1 MVRNFRDRTVGST
14 GGFRVEKCRSMAPS
28 ADAEDTGRKHLM
40 SLTGAEVLVE
50 GLIAAGVRHLFS
62 LSGNQILSV
71 YDATIGRDIELIHTR
86 HEAAAVHM
94 ADGWGRLT
102 EEPGVA
108 LLTAGPGHCN
118 GLTALYVALMAE
130 SPLLMLSGH
139 CPEAQI
145 GMGAFQEIDQAAAA
159 RPVSKASWRVERSD
173 DLESDLYRALEM
185 AVSGR
190 PGPVHL
196 SLPSDVLEASAGR
209 SRNAPLKGA
218 DDAVTGDLEGV
229 LALLSRADRPLILAG
244 PAMGRG
250 QRWLAVEA
258 LAEATGIP
266 ALPMESP
273 RGVNDPALRRAAAC
287 LASADVLLLLGK
299 RLDFSLRFGQRP
311 FFSEQRRF
319 IQIDADQSELRDHD
333 GVTLRHCADP
343 WEATRRLAEI
353 ARARSWNSGSWR
365 SDVDSLRV
373 TAPAEWDGLLRP
385 AASPVHPL
393 GVCEA
398 VQPFLDDGAI
408 FVSDGGEFGQ
418 WAQAGLAAEIRLING
433 PSGAIGSALPMGL
446 AAKLAFPDRTV
457 FVFLGD
463 GTFGYHAM
471 ELDTA
476 LRYGL
481 PVVAIVGNDER
492 WNAEH
497 VLQVETYGS
506 DRTIGCDLLGT
517 RYDRVAEALGGY
529 GAFVDRA
536 EDLPAALHDAVA
548 SGLPACVN
556 VVIEPAAAPAF
567 R

>member
-1 MVRNFRDRTVGST
+1 
-14 GGFRVEKCRSMAPS
+14 
-28 ADAEDTGRKHLM
+28 M

-145 GMGAFQEIDQAAAA
+145 GRGAFQEIDQAAAA
-159 RPVSKASWRVERSD
+159 LPVSKASWRVEGSD
-173 DLESDLYRALEM
+173 DLESDLYRALEI

-196 SLPSDVLEASAGR
+196 SLPSDVLEASSGR
-209 SRNAPLKGA
+209 SRNAPSKGA
-218 DDAVTGDLEGV
+218 DDAVNGDLKGV
-229 LALLSRADRPLILAG
+229 LALLSRAKRPLILAG

-250 QRWLAVEA
+250 RRWEAVEA
-258 LAEATGIP
+258 LAAATGIP

-273 RGVNDPALRRAAAC
+273 RGVNDPALRRAVTC
-287 LASADVLLLLGK
+287 LACADVVLLLGK
-299 RLDFSLRFGQRP
+299 KLDFSLRFGQRP
-311 FFSEQRRF
+311 FFSDQRRF
-319 IQIDADQSELRDHD
+319 VQIDADQSELRD
-333 GVTLRHCADP
+333 GAALRLCADP
-343 WEATRRLAEI
+343 WEATGRLADM
-353 ARARSWNSGSWR
+353 ARARSWNSGTWR
-365 SDVDSLRV
+365 SDVERLRV
-373 TAPAEWDGLLRP
+373 AAPAEWDGLLRP
-385 AASPVHPL
+385 AASPAHPL

-408 FVSDGGEFGQ
+408 LVSDGGEFGQ

-481 PVVAIVGNDER
+481 PVVAIVGNDAR

-497 VLQVETYGS
+497 VLQVETYGT
-506 DRTIGCDLLGT
+506 DRTIGCDLLET

-536 EDLPAALHDAVA
+536 EDLPDALNEAVA

-556 VVIEPAAAPAF
+556 VAIEPVAAPVF

>member
-1 MVRNFRDRTVGST
+1 M
-14 GGFRVEKCRSMAPS
+14 SM
-28 ADAEDTGRKHLM
+28 
-40 SLTGAEVLVE
+40 TGAEVLVD
-50 GLIAAGVRHLFS
+50 GLIGAGVKHLFS

-145 GMGAFQEIDQAAAA
+145 GSGAFQEVDQAAAA
-159 RPVSKASWRVERSD
+159 RPVAKASWRVERSD
-173 DLESDLYRALEM
+173 DLEADLTRALEL

-196 SLPSDVLEASAGR
+196 SLPTDILEAPARPPQSAP
-209 SRNAPLKGA
+209 SKGA
-218 DDAVTGDLEGV
+218 AEAADENLDGV
-229 LALLSRADRPLILAG
+229 LALLNSARQPLILAG

-250 QRWLAVEA
+250 RRWSAVEA
-258 LAEATGIP
+258 LAAATGIP

-273 RGVNDPALRRAAAC
+273 RGVNDPALRRAATC
-287 LASADVLLLLGK
+287 LANADVVLLLGK
-299 RLDFSLRFGQRP
+299 KLDFSLRFGRP
-311 FFSEQRRF
+311 PSFSEQSRF
-319 IQIDADQSELRDHD
+319 IQIDADQSELREHA
-333 GVTLRHCADP
+333 GVALRLCADP
-343 WEATRRLAEI
+343 WAAARRLADM
-353 ARARSWNSGSWR
+353 ARTRSWNSGAWR
-365 SDVDSLRV
+365 SDVESLRV
-373 TAPAEWDGLLRP
+373 DTPADWDGLLRP

-393 GVCEA
+393 GVCDA

-446 AAKLAFPDRTV
+446 AARLAYPDRVV
-457 FVFLGD
+457 FVLLGD

-481 PVVAIVGNDER
+481 PVVAIVGNDAR

-497 VLQVETYGS
+497 QLQVTTYGP
-506 DRTIGCDLLGT
+506 DRTVGCDLLET
-517 RYDRVAEALGGY
+517 RYDRVTEALGGY
-529 GAFVDRA
+529 GAIVDRA
-536 EDLPAALHDAVA
+536 EDLPAALNEAVA

-556 VVIEPAAAPAF
+556 VAIEPAAAPLF

>member
-1 MVRNFRDRTVGST
+1 
-14 GGFRVEKCRSMAPS
+14 
-28 ADAEDTGRKHLM
+28 M
-40 SLTGAEVLVE
+40 SHTGAEVLVE
-50 GLIAAGVRHLFS
+50 GLISAGVKHLFS

-71 YDATIGRDIELIHTR
+71 YDAAIGREIELIHTR

-139 CPEAQI
+139 CPEKQI
-145 GMGAFQEIDQAAAA
+145 GRGAFQEIDQAAAA
-159 RPVSKASWRVERSD
+159 RPVAKASWRVERSENLEG
-173 DLESDLYRALEM
+173 DLSRALEL

-190 PGPVHL
+190 PGPVHM
-196 SLPSDVLEASAGR
+196 SLPSDVLEASAR
-209 SRNAPLKGA
+209 QVP
-218 DDAVTGDLEGV
+218 VTGSRRAALAEDGDLDAV
-229 LALLSRADRPLILAG
+229 LALLNEADRPLILAG

-250 QRWLAVEA
+250 QRWAAVEA
-258 LAEATGIP
+258 LAAETGIP

-273 RGVNDPALRRAAAC
+273 RGVNDPALRRAVTC
-287 LASADVLLLLGK
+287 LAGADVVLLLGK
-299 RLDFSLRFGQRP
+299 KLDFSLRFGQPP
-311 FFSEQRRF
+311 FFSEARRF
-319 IQIDADQSELRDHD
+319 IQIDADRNELRD
-333 GVTLRHCADP
+333 GAALRLRADP
-343 WEATRRLAEI
+343 WEATRRLAGMAPE
-353 ARARSWNSGSWR
+353 RSWNSGSWR

-373 TAPAEWDGLLRP
+373 ATPADWDGLLRP
-385 AASPVHPL
+385 AASPTHPL
-393 GVCEA
+393 GVCDA

-433 PSGAIGSALPMGL
+433 PSGSIGSALPMGL
-446 AAKLAFPDRTV
+446 AAKLAYPDRAV
-457 FVFLGD
+457 FVLLGD

-481 PVVAIVGNDER
+481 PVVVIVGNDAR

-497 VLQVETYGS
+497 VLQVETYGP
-506 DRTIGCDLLGT
+506 DRTIGCDLLDT

-529 GAFVDRA
+529 GACVNRA
-536 EDLPAALHDAVA
+536 GDLPVALNDAVA

-556 VVIEPAAAPAF
+556 VAIEPAAAPVF
-567 R
+567 RGKK

>member
-1 MVRNFRDRTVGST
+1 M
-14 GGFRVEKCRSMAPS
+14 SM
-28 ADAEDTGRKHLM
+28 
-40 SLTGAEVLVE
+40 TGAEVLVD
-50 GLIAAGVRHLFS
+50 GLMSAGVKHLFS
-62 LSGNQILSV
+62 LSGNQILPV
-71 YDATIGRDIELIHTR
+71 YDATIGRDIGLIHTR

-118 GLTALYVALMAE
+118 GLGALYVALMAE

-145 GMGAFQEIDQAAAA
+145 GKGAFQEVDQVAAA
-159 RPVSKASWRVERSD
+159 RPVAKASRRVEKCEE
-173 DLESDLYRALEM
+173 LEDELSSALET

-196 SLPSDVLEASAGR
+196 SLPSDVLEASAR
-209 SRNAPLKGA
+209 PSHVTHSKRA
-218 DDAVTGDLEGV
+218 DDQADADLDAV
-229 LALLSRADRPLILAG
+229 LALLSEAERPLILAG
-244 PAMGRG
+244 PAMGRAV
-250 QRWLAVEA
+250 RWRSVEK
-258 LAEATGIP
+258 LVEATGIP

-273 RGVNDPALRRAAAC
+273 RGVNDPALRRAVTC
-287 LASADVLLLLGK
+287 LASADVVLLLGK
-299 RLDFSLRFGQRP
+299 KLDFSLRFGQPP
-311 FFSEQRRF
+311 FFSAQRRF
-319 IQIDADQSELRDHD
+319 IQIDAEPGELRA
-333 GVTLRHCADP
+333 GACVALRLLADP
-343 WEATRRLAEI
+343 SEATRRLADK
-353 ARARSWNSGSWR
+353 ALARSWNYGTWR
-365 SDVDSLRV
+365 SEVESLRGA
-373 TAPAEWDGLLRP
+373 TPSDWGGLLREN
-385 AASPVHPL
+385 AGPVHPL

-398 VQPFLDDGAI
+398 VQPFLDAGGI

-418 WAQAGLAAEIRLING
+418 WAQAGLTAEIRLING

-446 AAKLAFPDRTV
+446 AAKLAHPDRAV
-457 FVFLGD
+457 FVLLGD

-481 PVVAIVGNDER
+481 PVVAIVGNDAR

-497 VLQVETYGS
+497 QLQIETYGP
-506 DRTIGCDLLGT
+506 DRTVGCDLLET
-517 RYDRVAEALGGY
+517 RYDAVAEALGGY

-536 EDLPAALHDAVA
+536 EDLPAALNDAVA

-556 VVIEPAAAPAF
+556 VAIEPAAAPMF

>member
-1 MVRNFRDRTVGST
+1 M
-14 GGFRVEKCRSMAPS
+14 SM
-28 ADAEDTGRKHLM
+28 
-40 SLTGAEVLVE
+40 TGAEVLVD
-50 GLIAAGVRHLFS
+50 GLMSAGVKHLFS
-62 LSGNQILSV
+62 LSGNQILPV
-71 YDATIGRDIELIHTR
+71 YDATIGREIELIHTR

-118 GLTALYVALMAE
+118 GLGALYVALMAE

-145 GMGAFQEIDQAAAA
+145 GKGAFQEVDQVAAA
-159 RPVSKASWRVERSD
+159 RPVAKASRRVAKCE
-173 DLESDLYRALEM
+173 DLEADLSSALEM

-196 SLPSDVLEASAGR
+196 SLPADVLEASAR
-209 SRNAPLKGA
+209 PSHLTHSKRA
-218 DDAVTGDLEGV
+218 DDLMDADLDAV
-229 LALLSRADRPLILAG
+229 LALLSEAEWPLILAG
-244 PAMGRG
+244 PAMGRSG
-250 QRWLAVEA
+250 RWLAVER
-258 LAEATGIP
+258 LGEATGIP

-273 RGVNDPALRRAAAC
+273 RGVNDPALRRAVTC
-287 LASADVLLLLGK
+287 LASADVVLLLGK
-299 RLDFSLRFGQRP
+299 KLDFSLRFGQPP

-319 IQIDADQSELRDHD
+319 IQIDAEHGELRADAC
-333 GVTLRHCADP
+333 VALRLLADP
-343 WEATRRLAEI
+343 SEATRLLADM
-353 ARARSWNSGSWR
+353 APARSWNYGTWR
-365 SDVDSLRV
+365 LEVEGLRGATPSD
-373 TAPAEWDGLLRP
+373 WDGLLRG
-385 AASPVHPL
+385 AAGPVHPL

-398 VQPFLDDGAI
+398 VQPFLDAGGI

-418 WAQAGLAAEIRLING
+418 WAQAGLTAETRLING

-446 AAKLAFPDRTV
+446 AAKLAHPDRTV
-457 FVFLGD
+457 FVLLGD

-481 PVVAIVGNDER
+481 PVVAIVGNDAR

-497 VLQVETYGS
+497 QLQVTTYGP
-506 DRTIGCDLLGT
+506 DRTVGCDLLET
-517 RYDRVAEALGGY
+517 RYDLVAEALGGY

-536 EDLPAALHDAVA
+536 EDLPAALNDAVA

-556 VVIEPAAAPAF
+556 VAIEPAEAPMF

>member
-1 MVRNFRDRTVGST
+1 M
-14 GGFRVEKCRSMAPS
+14 SM
-28 ADAEDTGRKHLM
+28 
-40 SLTGAEVLVE
+40 TGAEVLVD
-50 GLIAAGVRHLFS
+50 GLISAGVKHLFS

-71 YDATIGRDIELIHTR
+71 YDATIGREIGLIHTR

-118 GLTALYVALMAE
+118 GLGALYVALMAE

-145 GMGAFQEIDQAAAA
+145 GKGAFQEMDQVAAA
-159 RPVSKASWRVERSD
+159 RPVAKASWRVARCE
-173 DLESDLYRALEM
+173 DLENDLSRALEL

-196 SLPSDVLEASAGR
+196 SLPADVLEASAPCLRGVR
-209 SRNAPLKGA
+209 SKPKG
-218 DDAVTGDLEGV
+218 DVVDGDPDAVLT
-229 LALLSRADRPLILAG
+229 LLSEAERPLILAG
-244 PAMGRG
+244 PAMGRAG
-250 QRWLAVEA
+250 RWIAVEK
-258 LAEATGIP
+258 LVEATGIP

-273 RGVNDPALRRAAAC
+273 RGVNDPWLRGATAC
-287 LASADVLLLLGK
+287 LARADVVLLLGK
-299 RLDFSLRFGQRP
+299 KLDFSLRFGQPP
-311 FFSEQRRF
+311 FFSEERRF
-319 IQIDADQSELRDHD
+319 IQIDADQGELRADAS
-333 GVTLRHCADP
+333 VALRLCADP
-343 WEATRRLAEI
+343 LKAARRLADK
-353 ARARSWNSGSWR
+353 ARSRSWHYGTWR
-365 SDVDSLRV
+365 SEVARLRGA
-373 TAPAEWDGLLRP
+373 TPPDWDAMRRGTG
-385 AASPVHPL
+385 APVHPL

-398 VQPFLDDGAI
+398 VQPFLDAGGI

-418 WAQAGLAAEIRLING
+418 WAQAGLTADTRLING

-446 AAKLAFPDRTV
+446 AAKLAHPGRAV
-457 FVFLGD
+457 FVLLGD
-463 GTFGYHAM
+463 GTFGYHAL

-481 PVVAIVGNDER
+481 PVVAIVGNDAR

-497 VLQVETYGS
+497 QLQVTTYGP
-506 DRTIGCDLLGT
+506 DRIVGCDLQET

-529 GAFVDRA
+529 GAFVDRS
-536 EDLPAALHDAVA
+536 EDLPAALNDAVA

-556 VVIEPAAAPAF
+556 VAIEAAAAPMF